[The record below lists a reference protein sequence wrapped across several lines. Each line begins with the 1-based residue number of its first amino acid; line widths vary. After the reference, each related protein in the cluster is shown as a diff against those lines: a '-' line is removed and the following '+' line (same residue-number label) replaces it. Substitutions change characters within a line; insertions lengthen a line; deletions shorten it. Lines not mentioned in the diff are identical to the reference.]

1 MTFDASRMKVDG
13 TQEEC
18 MTSEQDNKLAAP
30 PAIPSATFDDLES
43 VLRLLVGAGVLGA
56 DELLLRL
63 RKWEAQTVSESH
75 PAGQMPLE
83 DDFTRLRYALIGL
96 LFSASKSALK
106 SANDV
111 VNYGQR
117 RTNAAYRMLDDA
129 ARLPL
134 IGLIAAPMKR
144 TVDDVTR
151 RREDEVERLI
161 RIGRVEERDGRRLA
175 AVATDEL
182 IGELLMRVGN
192 DPEVSNII
200 QNQSVDMAGDMLD
213 DFRQG
218 TVKADKKLDNAIR
231 RLLGRPTHEEQ
242 P

>member
-1 MTFDASRMKVDG
+1 MT
-13 TQEEC
+13 
-18 MTSEQDNKLAAP
+18 TSEQDNKPAGP

-63 RKWEAQTVSESH
+63 RKWESQALSEPQT
-75 PAGQMPLE
+75 AGAMPLE
-83 DDFTRLRYALIGL
+83 DDFTRLRYAVIGL
-96 LFSASKSALK
+96 LFSVSKSALK
-106 SANDV
+106 TANDV

-117 RTNAAYRMLDDA
+117 RTNAAYRLLDDA
-129 ARLPL
+129 SRLPL
-134 IGLIAAPMKR
+134 IGIIAAPMKR

-182 IGELLMRVGN
+182 ISELLARVGN

-200 QNQSVDMAGDMLD
+200 QSQGVDMAGDMLD

-218 TVKADKKLDNAIR
+218 TVTADKKLDTVIR
-231 RLLGRPTHEEQ
+231 RLLGRPSHEVQ